1 MGVVL
6 ASPQHENWGGAQASQ
21 VREEALTLILT
32 NREDTGATHPPNI
45 SHRRLEIPEPMG
57 LHGLRGGRVGVGGR
71 HLLPQ

>member
-45 SHRRLEIPEPMG
+45 SHR
-57 LHGLRGGRVGVGGR
+57 
-71 HLLPQ
+71 

>member
-6 ASPQHENWGGAQASQ
+6 AAPQHENWGGAQASH

-32 NREDTGATHPPNI
+32 NQEDTGATPPPNI
-45 SHRRLEIPEPMG
+45 SHRRLEISEPMG
-57 LHGLRGGRVGVGGR
+57 HRGLRGGLVGVGGL